1 MEKNLARCL
10 KGSFL
15 SYASINFR
23 VEWFAFFSEKYGWC
37 NNFESNANRQQ
48 LCRLKK
54 KFGLTF
60 NSGKKNFCT
69 NCHQAVITLFYF
81 IRTADF
87 FLLQAATTVQSLKEC
102 SHVFFSP
109 KLKMS
114 EGVFLPR
121 KCSDSGSSKLHWSRR
136 LSQRYYFSDELSRVP
151 NFKFQSRASNR
162 YFSASKCLKQKK
174 QILSNTSWLKTFQIS
189 LIGNPHLRFGL
200 SGLESSPLSLSPIPD
215 LPSQINL
222 RLNFLLQFSRLWRQE
237 ATPATTSSTC
247 CAWQTG
253 SENKSQTFG

>member
-10 KGSFL
+10 RGSFL

-23 VEWFAFFSEKYGWC
+23 VEWFAFFSEKFGWC

-48 LCRLKK
+48 LCRFKK
-54 KFGLTF
+54 KIWLNLQFWQ
-60 NSGKKNFCT
+60 KKNFCT

-121 KCSDSGSSKLHWSRR
+121 KCSDSDSGSSKLRRR

-151 NFKFQSRASNR
+151 N
-162 YFSASKCLKQKK
+162 SKVEL
-174 QILSNTSWLKTFQIS
+174 
-189 LIGNPHLRFGL
+189 
-200 SGLESSPLSLSPIPD
+200 
-215 LPSQINL
+215 
-222 RLNFLLQFSRLWRQE
+222 
-237 ATPATTSSTC
+237 
-247 CAWQTG
+247 QTG
-253 SENKSQTFG
+253 ISQLQNVGNKKSRFCPTHLD